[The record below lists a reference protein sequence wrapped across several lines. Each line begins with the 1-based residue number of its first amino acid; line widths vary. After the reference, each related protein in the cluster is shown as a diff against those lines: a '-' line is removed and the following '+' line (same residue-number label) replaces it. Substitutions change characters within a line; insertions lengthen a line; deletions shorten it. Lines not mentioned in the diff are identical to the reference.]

1 MFLRTECLPDG
12 MAETLNTL
20 QKDYHEMRKQI
31 LAGTPL
37 DNLKPLSVDSE
48 KITTRA
54 NYSPASV

>member
-1 MFLRTECLPDG
+1 MFLRTEGLPDG

-37 DNLKPLSVDSE
+37 NNLKPLSVDSE
-48 KITTRA
+48 NITTWA

>member
-1 MFLRTECLPDG
+1 MFLRTDGLPDS

-48 KITTRA
+48 KMATRA
-54 NYSPASV
+54 NYSPALV